1 MPNMSTRE
9 LKAEIHKKIDE
20 LEDVAELLDVKQS
33 LDWFLQ
39 GTLTPEETTLLQRLR
54 QAKQHAEAGSGIAHE
69 EVMKEAQSW
78 LKR

>member
-1 MPNMSTRE
+1 MSTLE

-39 GTLTPEETTLLQRLR
+39 GNLTPEETAVLQRLR
-54 QAKQHAEAGSGIAHE
+54 QAKQHAEAGTGIPHG
-69 EVMKEAQSW
+69 EVMNEAKSW

>member
-1 MPNMSTRE
+1 MSTLE
-9 LKAEIHKKIDE
+9 LKAEIHQKIDE

-39 GTLTPEETTLLQRLR
+39 GNLTPDETAVLKRLG
-54 QAKQHAEAGSGIAHE
+54 QAKNHAEAGTGLRHE
-69 EVMKEAQSW
+69 EVMNEAKSC